1 MRFRINR
8 AIVGYPLAGIAML
21 FIFLYLRFPGEAL
34 TDYVKAAVA
43 ARYPGATLSL
53 DTIRPSFPPG
63 VVFSDITV
71 GLRDRPDPILRADGL
86 TVRPGGLALLGGRL
100 AILAAAAGYG
110 GEMQARV
117 EFSRFFSLEGPL
129 TAAVEIRDLRIDKWS
144 WLRELFA
151 RQLTGTLKSSI
162 AFSGTVE
169 ALKNGSGTVDF
180 TLTNGIYPLQE
191 SFLGL
196 DKIDYSRV
204 EGKAS
209 FRNGA
214 LKITQLT
221 LTGEK
226 LRCSLKGN
234 ILLADDFQ
242 ASQIDLNGT
251 IEFPQQGNKRVTL
264 NIGGTI
270 GNAKSRIM

>member
-1 MRFRINR
+1 MRLRINR
-8 AIVGYPLAGIAML
+8 AMVGYPLAGIAML
-21 FIFLYLRFPGEAL
+21 FLFLYLRFPGEAL
-34 TDYVKAAVA
+34 TDYVKAVVA
-43 ARYPGATLSL
+43 ARYPGVTLSI

-63 VVFSDITV
+63 FAFSDITV
-71 GLRDRPDPILRADGL
+71 GLRDRPDPILRADSL
-86 TVRPGGLALLGGRL
+86 TIRPGGLALLGGRL

-110 GEMQARV
+110 GEVRGRV
-117 EFSRFFSLEGPL
+117 EFSRPFSLEGQL
-129 TAAVEIRDLRIDKWS
+129 TAAVDIRDLRIDKWT

-151 RQLTGTLKSSI
+151 RQVTGTLKGSV
-162 AFSGTVE
+162 AFSGAAE
-169 ALKNGSGTVDF
+169 ALKNGTGTVDF
-180 TLTNGIYPLQE
+180 TLTSGTYPLQE
-191 SFLGL
+191 SFLGM

-214 LKITQLT
+214 LKVTQLT
-221 LTGEK
+221 LSGEK

-251 IEFPQQGNKRVTL
+251 IELPLQGNKRVALT
-264 NIGGTI
+264 IGGTI
-270 GNAKSRIM
+270 GNPKSRIM